1 MSAPIRTPFL
11 KMHGLGNDFVVIDD
25 LVGSTGSEGGVRR
38 APGSVHITPA
48 LAARMGHR
56 QFGVGFDQLLWL
68 RPAGTDWTV
77 TRGIMPAL
85 DLRADARME
94 IFNPDGSM
102 AEMCGNGV
110 RAAAL
115 YLSRHGPKPGLPRYR
130 IETLGGLKEIQV
142 ADGLMT
148 VDMGV
153 PGLKGGFGEGAQ
165 GPGEELLVG
174 GFAKHFFEVDMGN
187 PHAVFFVPCLAEIP
201 FEKWGPEAE
210 KNPRF
215 PYRSNIEFVEG
226 VGPSELR
233 VRVWERGAGPT
244 LACGT
249 GACAAAVAAL
259 FTRRCRLDPES
270 GFVRVHLPGG
280 ELAIRWDGPG
290 KPVLMRGPATEVFRG
305 EFLLEA

>member
-1 MSAPIRTPFL
+1 MSSQTRIPFL
-11 KMHGLGNDFVVIDD
+11 KMHGLGNDFVVVDD
-25 LVGSTGSEGGVRR
+25 LSGPGPSSGAVRR
-38 APGSVHITPA
+38 APGSADITPA
-48 LAARMGHR
+48 LAARIGHR

-68 RPAGTDWTV
+68 RPAGTEWTV
-77 TRGIMPAL
+77 TRGVTPAPSNGG
-85 DLRADARME
+85 DARME

-115 YLSRHGPKPGLPRYR
+115 YLFRHGPKPGLSHYR

-142 ADGLMT
+142 NDGLMT

-165 GPGEELLVG
+165 GTGEELTVG
-174 GFAKHFFEVDMGN
+174 GFAQHFFEVDMGN

-210 KNPRF
+210 RNPRF
-215 PYRSNIEFVEG
+215 PHRSNIEYVET

-259 FTRRCRLDPES
+259 FTRRARLDPET

-280 ELAIRWDGPG
+280 ELAIRWEGAG
-290 KPVLMRGPATEVFRG
+290 NPVLMRGPATEVFRG
-305 EFLLEA
+305 EFLIPA